1 MIKWTFTAKNDLEKI
16 GDYIKR
22 DSLYYSVKVLK
33 DILEKSKILDKFPNI
48 GRVVPEINNQNT
60 RELIIY
66 SYRMIYKVSGRDVEI
81 LTLVHNKRNFQLDNK
96 QHDRSKRQTR

>member
-81 LTLVHNKRNFQLDNK
+81 LTLVHNKRNFKLENK